1 MRILLYNWLKDNGE
15 FRMASFSDPD
25 IIGQWKFVP
34 ESAEALI
41 RNDMELLFGK

>member
-1 MRILLYNWLKDNGE
+1 
-15 FRMASFSDPD
+15 MASFSDPD